1 MTKAKGIFQDCQ
13 GVRVTGL
20 RLAVAAFLGAAAAS
34 ASHAQGGGTTTEEVI
49 VTGARLEASLPQ
61 ELSVYGNRLTVVS
74 GEEIRNGGYDDV
86 SQVLQNLVPGLY
98 LSPKNGPF
106 DYVDVSLQGSRTNE
120 ILWLVDGVRVS
131 NRLYNSTTP
140 LDTLPAHMIERIE
153 VLDGG
158 QGLFY
163 GTQSVGGVVNI
174 ITKGFSDK
182 PGAQFSV
189 GTDSNDGTHVDGY
202 FRAGGHGN
210 QFVVFGSSDQADGFQ
225 PFPNADYQPSVT
237 NRKRGYDVKTLGLK
251 YAHDF
256 SDSVRLSLGYQNI
269 DGKLDYAYP
278 YAVQK
283 AFNERNEDIFTA
295 TLDVTASN
303 MVQLYVKAYYHRWDS
318 FWSEYDIDTSNP
330 GVYDLGSNR
339 DFWGFKDQGVNA
351 LVKITPGTK
360 IDYYVGYDYQKYG
373 GRDDELLIAQN
384 HESVNAIFGQIRT
397 TDDLWKK
404 GRLAFGVRDNK
415 PSVGQSQSVWNLS
428 GQYDVSQQFFV
439 RAAVG
444 TSFRLPDAYELFA
457 IDPFCCVG
465 NPNLKP
471 ESSDNLNASIGGAVG
486 SSTRISWEFV
496 YFRRYIENLI
506 RDVDDGTGSGNTIA
520 ENVAGKVRVYG
531 NQIVLKFAPTDN
543 WSANFSY
550 THNNSQ
556 ANLTAG
562 GYDTI
567 PGIPKEQIGASLN
580 FEPRSKRLGASISL
594 NHVGNVYD
602 VVGGGIG
609 PVQRGNYTI
618 ADLNGRVYLD
628 SARRHTLSVRL
639 ENAFDKT
646 YTTRYTRATVDDTD
660 PAVFYA
666 ARNLG
671 VPRTFHLR
679 YDYGF

>member
-1 MTKAKGIFQDCQ
+1 LL
-13 GVRVTGL
+13 GV
-20 RLAVAAFLGAAAAS
+20 AAAS
-34 ASHAQGGGTTTEEVI
+34 VSHAQGGSSNATEEVI
-49 VTGARLEASLPQ
+49 VTGARLEQSLPQ
-61 ELSVYGNRLTVVS
+61 ELSAYGNRLTIVS
-74 GEEIRNGGYDDV
+74 SEEIQKGGYDDV

-163 GTQSVGGVVNI
+163 GTQSVAGVVNV

-202 FRAGGHGN
+202 FRAGARGN
-210 QFVVFGSSDQADGFQ
+210 QFVVFGSSDEADGFQ
-225 PFPNADYQPSVT
+225 PFPDADYQPSVT

-256 SDSVRLSLGYQNI
+256 GDSVRLSLGYQNI

-283 AFNERNEDIFTA
+283 AFNERSEDIFTA
-295 TLDVTASN
+295 TLDVTASD
-303 MVQLYVKAYYHRWDS
+303 MVQLYVKAYYHEWDS
-318 FWSEYDIDTSNP
+318 YWTEYDIDTSTP

-339 DFWGFKDQGVNA
+339 DFWGYKDQGVNA
-351 LVKITPGTK
+351 LVKIAPGTK
-360 IDYYVGYDYQKYG
+360 IDYYLGYDYQKYG
-373 GRDDELLIAQN
+373 GRDDVLLIAQN
-384 HESVNAIFGQIRT
+384 DESVNAIFGQVRT
-397 TDDLWKK
+397 TADLWKK

-415 PSVGQSQSVWNLS
+415 PSVGQSRSVWNLS
-428 GQYDVSQQFFV
+428 GQYDVSEQFHV

-444 TSFRLPDAYELFA
+444 TAFRLPDAYELFA

-465 NPNLKP
+465 NPNLRP
-471 ESSDNLNASIGGAVG
+471 ESSENLNASIGGAIGASRV
-486 SSTRISWEFV
+486 SWELV
-496 YFRRYIENLI
+496 YFRRYVENLI

-531 NQIVLKFAPTDN
+531 HQLVLKFAPTQS

-550 THNNSQ
+550 THNDSQ
-556 ANLTAG
+556 SNLTAG

-567 PGIPKEQIGASLN
+567 PGIPKQQLGASLN
-580 FEPRSKRLGASISL
+580 FEPRDKRVGGSVSL
-594 NHVGNVYD
+594 NHVGSVYD

-609 PVQRGNYTI
+609 RVSRGNYTV
-618 ADLNGRVYLD
+618 ADLNGHVYLD
-628 SARRHTLSVRL
+628 SARRHTLSARV

-646 YTTRYTRATVDDTD
+646 YTTRYSRASVDDSD
-660 PAVFYA
+660 PTVFYA

-671 VPRTFHLR
+671 VPRTLHLR
-679 YDYGF
+679 YDYAF

>member
-1 MTKAKGIFQDCQ
+1 MTRTTKVA
-13 GVRVTGL
+13 TGL
-20 RLAVAAFLGAAAAS
+20 EAAVAALLCVAAAS
-34 ASHAQGGGTTTEEVI
+34 AYAQNGGVQSGNTTEEVV
-49 VTGARLEASLPQ
+49 VTGARLEQSLPQ
-61 ELSVYGNRLTVVS
+61 ELSTYGNRLTIVS
-74 GEEIRNGGYDDV
+74 GDQIEKGGYDDV

-98 LSPKNGPF
+98 VSPKNGPF

-120 ILWLVDGVRVS
+120 VLWLVDGVRVS

-153 VLDGG
+153 VLEGG

-163 GTQSVGGVVNI
+163 GTQSVAGVINV
-174 ITKGFSDK
+174 ITKGFTDK
-182 PGAQFSV
+182 PGAQFSA
-189 GTDSNDGTHVDGY
+189 GADSNDGTHADGY
-202 FRAGGHGN
+202 YRAGANGN

-225 PFPNADYQPSVT
+225 PFPDADYQPSVT
-237 NRKRGYDVKTLGLK
+237 NRKRGYDVKTLGAK

-256 SDSVRLSLGYQNI
+256 GDSIRLSLGYQTT
-269 DGKLDYAYP
+269 DGKLDSAYA

-283 AFNERNEDIFTA
+283 AFNARNEDIFTA
-295 TLDVTASN
+295 TLDVTASQ
-303 MVQLYVKAYYHRWDS
+303 MVQLYVKAYYHKWDS
-318 FWSEYDIDTSNP
+318 FWTEYDVDTSNP
-330 GVYDLGSNR
+330 GVYDLGSDR

-360 IDYYVGYDYQKYG
+360 IDYYVGYDYQKYT

-384 HESVNAIFGQIRT
+384 QESVNAIFGQVRT

-415 PSVGQSQSVWNLS
+415 PSVGQSRSVWNLS
-428 GQYDVSQQFFV
+428 GQYDVSEQFHV

-471 ESSDNLNASIGGAVG
+471 ESSDNLNASIGGMVG
-486 SSTRISWEFV
+486 SSTRVSWELV

-520 ENVAGKVRVYG
+520 ENVDGKVRVYG
-531 NQIVLKFAPTDN
+531 NQIVLKFVPSDS
-543 WSANFSY
+543 WSANVSY
-550 THNNSQ
+550 THNDSQ
-556 ANLTAG
+556 SNLTSG

-567 PGIPKEQIGASLN
+567 PGIPKEQVAASLN
-580 FEPRSKRLGASISL
+580 FEPRSKRVGATVSL
-594 NHVGNVYD
+594 NHVGSVYD

-609 PVQRGNYTI
+609 QLQRGNYTV
-618 ADLNGRVYLD
+618 ADLSGRVYLD
-628 SARRHTLSVRL
+628 SARRHTLSLRL

-646 YTTRYTRATVDDTD
+646 YTTRYARATVDDTD
-660 PAVFYA
+660 PAVFYP

-679 YDYGF
+679 YDYSF

>member
-1 MTKAKGIFQDCQ
+1 MTRTKRIFQGFERTRAPKLRSALVGLL
-13 GVRVTGL
+13 GV
-20 RLAVAAFLGAAAAS
+20 AAAS
-34 ASHAQGGGTTTEEVI
+34 VSHAQSAGTTTTEEVI
-49 VTGARLEASLPQ
+49 VTGARLEQSLPQ
-61 ELSVYGNRLTVVS
+61 ELSAYGNRLTTVS
-74 GEEIRNGGYDDV
+74 SEQIQNGGYDDV

-158 QGLFY
+158 QSLFY
-163 GTQSVGGVVNI
+163 GTQSVAGVVNV

-202 FRAGGHGN
+202 FRTGGHGN
-210 QFVVFGSSDQADGFQ
+210 QFVVFGSSDKADGFQ
-225 PFPNADYQPSVT
+225 PFPDADYQPSVT
-237 NRKRGYDVKTLGLK
+237 NRKRGYDVQTLGLK
-251 YAHDF
+251 YARDF
-256 SDSVRLSLGYQNI
+256 GDSVRLSLGYQNI
-269 DGKLDYAYP
+269 DGRLDYAYP

-283 AFNERNEDIFTA
+283 AFNDRNEDIFTA
-295 TLDVTASN
+295 TLDVTASD
-303 MVQLYVKAYYHRWDS
+303 MVQLYVKAYYHKWDS
-318 FWSEYDIDTSNP
+318 YWTEYDVDTSTP
-330 GVYDLGSNR
+330 GVYELGSNR

-360 IDYYVGYDYQKYG
+360 LDYYVGYDYQKYG

-384 HESVNAIFGQIRT
+384 NESVNAVFGQIRT
-397 TDDLWKK
+397 TADLWKK

-428 GQYDVSQQFFV
+428 GQYDVSEQFHV

-444 TSFRLPDAYELFA
+444 TAFRLPDAYELFA

-471 ESSDNLNASIGGAVG
+471 ESSENLNASIGGAVG
-486 SSTRISWEFV
+486 ASRVSWEFV

-520 ENVAGKVRVYG
+520 ENVRGKVRVYG
-531 NQIVLKFAPTDN
+531 HQIVLKFAPSDS

-550 THNNSQ
+550 THSDSQ
-556 ANLTAG
+556 ANLTSG

-567 PGIPKEQIGASLN
+567 PGIPKDQLGASLS
-580 FEPRSKRLGASISL
+580 FEPRNMRVGGSVSL

-609 PVQRGNYTI
+609 QVQRGNYTV
-618 ADLNGRVYLD
+618 ADLNGHVYLD

-646 YTTRYTRATVDDTD
+646 YTTRYSRATVDDTD

-679 YDYGF
+679 YDYAF

>member
-1 MTKAKGIFQDCQ
+1 MTRTIRILEGFE
-13 GVRVTGL
+13 GVRALRSALAALLGL
-20 RLAVAAFLGAAAAS
+20 AAAA
-34 ASHAQGGGTTTEEVI
+34 AGHAQGGGNTTEEVI
-49 VTGARLEASLPQ
+49 VTGARLEQSLPQ
-61 ELSVYGNRLTVVS
+61 ELSAYGNRLTVVS
-74 GEEIRNGGYDDV
+74 SEQIKNGGYDDV

-98 LSPKNGPF
+98 LNPKNGPF
-106 DYVDVSLQGSRTNE
+106 DYADVSLQGSRTNE
-120 ILWLVDGVRVS
+120 VLWLVDGVRVS

-163 GTQSVGGVVNI
+163 GTQSVAGVVNV

-182 PGAQFSV
+182 PGAQLSA
-189 GTDSNDGTHVDGY
+189 GTDSNDGRHVDGY
-202 FRAGGHGN
+202 FRAGAHGN
-210 QFVVFGSSDQADGFQ
+210 QFVVFGSSDKADGFQ
-225 PFPNADYQPSVT
+225 PFPDADYQPSVT
-237 NRKRGYDVKTLGLK
+237 NRKRAYDVKTLGVK

-256 SDSVRLSLGYQNI
+256 GDSVRLSLGYQNT
-269 DGKLDYAYP
+269 DGRLDGAYP

-283 AFNERNEDIFTA
+283 AFNDRNEDIFTA
-295 TLDVTASN
+295 TLDVTASD
-303 MVQLYVKAYYHRWDS
+303 MVQLYVKAYYHKWDS
-318 FWSEYDIDTSNP
+318 YWTEYDVDTSTP
-330 GVYDLGSNR
+330 GVYELGSDR

-360 IDYYVGYDYQKYG
+360 LDYYVGYDYQKYG

-384 HESVNAIFGQIRT
+384 EESVNAVFGQIRT
-397 TDDLWKK
+397 TADLWKK
-404 GRLAFGVRDNK
+404 GRLAVGVRDNK

-428 GQYDVSQQFFV
+428 GQYDVSEQFHV

-486 SSTRISWEFV
+486 ASRLSWEFV

-531 NQIVLKFAPTDN
+531 HQLVLKFAPADN
-543 WSANFSY
+543 WSANISY
-550 THNNSQ
+550 THNDSQ
-556 ANLTAG
+556 SNLTAG

-580 FEPRSKRLGASISL
+580 FEPRGKRVGGSLSL
-594 NHVGNVYD
+594 NHVGGVYD

-609 PVQRGNYTI
+609 RVQRGNYTV
-618 ADLNGRVYLD
+618 ADLNGHVYLD
-628 SARRHTLSVRL
+628 TARRHTLSVRL
-639 ENAFDKT
+639 ENAFDET
-646 YTTRYTRATVDDTD
+646 YTTRYARASVDDSD
-660 PAVFYA
+660 PTVFYA

-679 YDYGF
+679 YDYSF

>member
-1 MTKAKGIFQDCQ
+1 MQTTRGFGDGKVAA
-13 GVRVTGL
+13 RAA
-20 RLAVAAFLGAAAAS
+20 LAVLLCGAAATGQ
-34 ASHAQGGGTTTEEVI
+34 AQSTTGATAEEVI
-49 VTGARLEASLPQ
+49 VTGARLEQSLPQ
-61 ELSVYGNRLTVVS
+61 ELATYGNRLTIVS
-74 GEEIRNGGYDDV
+74 SVDIEKGGYDDL

-140 LDTLPAHMIERIE
+140 LDTLPSHMIERIE
-153 VLDGG
+153 VLEGG

-163 GTQSVGGVVNI
+163 GTQSVAGVVNV

-182 PGAQFSV
+182 PGAQFSA
-189 GTDSNDGTHVDGY
+189 GADSNDGTHVDGY

-210 QFVVFGSSDQADGFQ
+210 QFVVFGSSDKADGFQ
-225 PFPNADYQPSVT
+225 PYPDADYQPSVT
-237 NRKRGYDVKTLGLK
+237 NRKRGYDVKTLGVK

-256 SDSVRLSLGYQNI
+256 GDAVRLSLGYQNI

-283 AFNERNEDIFTA
+283 AFNERDEDIFTA
-295 TLDVTASN
+295 TLDVTASER
-303 MVQLYVKAYYHRWDS
+303 VQLYVKAYYHKWDS
-318 FWSEYDIDTSNP
+318 FWTEYDVDTSTP
-330 GVYDLGSNR
+330 GVFSLGSDR
-339 DFWGFKDQGVNA
+339 DFWGYKDQGVNA

-360 IDYYVGYDYQKYG
+360 LDYYVGYDYQKYG
-373 GRDDELLIAQN
+373 GRDDVLLIAQN
-384 HESVNAIFGQIRT
+384 DESVNAVFGQIRT
-397 TDDLWKK
+397 TADLWKK

-415 PSVGQSQSVWNLS
+415 PSVGQARSVWNLS
-428 GQYDVSQQFFV
+428 GQYDFSQQLHV
-439 RAAVG
+439 RAAIG

-471 ESSDNLNASIGGAVG
+471 ESSDNLNASIGGLVG
-486 SSTRISWEFV
+486 SSGKVSWEFV
-496 YFRRYIENLI
+496 YFRRNVENLI

-520 ENVAGKVRVYG
+520 ENVPGKVRVYG
-531 NQIVLKFAPTDN
+531 HQAMVRFNPVED
-543 WSANFSY
+543 WSASVSY
-550 THNNSQ
+550 TYNDSRS
-556 ANLTAG
+556 NLTAG

-567 PGIPKEQIGASLN
+567 PGIPKDQITASLA
-580 FEPRSKRLGASISL
+580 FEPRAKRVGASVSL
-594 NHVGNVYD
+594 NHVGRVYD

-609 PVQRGNYTI
+609 QVQRGNYTV
-618 ADLNGRVYLD
+618 ADLNGHVYLD
-628 SARRHTLSVRL
+628 SARRHTLSARI

-679 YDYGF
+679 YDYSF

>member
-1 MTKAKGIFQDCQ
+1 MIEMKQIIRGFACAQVSATRFLVAPLL
-13 GVRVTGL
+13 GV
-20 RLAVAAFLGAAAAS
+20 AAAS
-34 ASHAQGGGTTTEEVI
+34 ASHAQGGGNTPEEVV
-49 VTGARLEASLPQ
+49 VTGARLEQSLPQ
-61 ELSVYGNRLTVVS
+61 ELSAYGNRLTVVS
-74 GEEIRNGGYDDV
+74 GEEIRRGGYDDV

-163 GTQSVGGVVNI
+163 GTQSVAGVVNV
-174 ITKGFSDK
+174 ITKGFSDT
-182 PGAQFSV
+182 PSAQFSV
-189 GTDSNDGTHVDGY
+189 GADSNEGTHVDGY
-202 FRAGGHGN
+202 FRAGANGN

-225 PFPNADYQPSVT
+225 PFPDADYQPSVT

-256 SDSVRLSLGYQNI
+256 GDAVRLSLGYQNI

-283 AFNERNEDIFTA
+283 AFNDRNEDIFTA
-295 TLDVTASN
+295 TLDVTASSI
-303 MVQLYVKAYYHRWDS
+303 VQLYVKAYYHQWDS
-318 FWSEYDIDTSNP
+318 FWTEYDIDTSTP
-330 GVYDLGSNR
+330 GVYDLGSDR

-373 GRDDELLIAQN
+373 GRDDVLLIAQN
-384 HESVNAIFGQIRT
+384 DESVNAIFGQIRT
-397 TDDLWKK
+397 TADLWKK

-415 PSVGQSQSVWNLS
+415 PSVGQSRSVWNLS
-428 GQYDVSQQFFV
+428 GQYDVSEQFHV

-444 TSFRLPDAYELFA
+444 TAFRLPDAYELFA

-471 ESSDNLNASIGGAVG
+471 ESSENLNASVGGAVG
-486 SSTRISWEFV
+486 SSGVSWEFV
-496 YFRRYIENLI
+496 YFRRYVENLI

-531 NQIVLKFAPTDN
+531 HQIVLKFAPGDN

-550 THNNSQ
+550 THNDSQ
-556 ANLTAG
+556 SNLTAG

-567 PGIPKEQIGASLN
+567 PGIPKEQIGASLS
-580 FEPRSKRLGASISL
+580 FEPRNTRVGASVSL

-609 PVQRGNYTI
+609 QVQRGNYTV
-618 ADLNGRVYLD
+618 ADLSGHVYLD
-628 SARRHTLSVRL
+628 DARRHTLSARI

-646 YTTRYTRATVDDTD
+646 YTTRYSRATIDDTD
-660 PAVFYA
+660 PAVFYP

-679 YDYGF
+679 YDYAF

>member
-1 MTKAKGIFQDCQ
+1 MGKTTT
-13 GVRVTGL
+13 TGL
-20 RLAVAAFLGAAAAS
+20 EAAIAALLGVMAAAA
-34 ASHAQGGGTTTEEVI
+34 HAQNAGNTTEEVI
-49 VTGARLEASLPQ
+49 VTGARLEQSLPQ
-61 ELSVYGNRLTVVS
+61 ELSNYGNRLTIVS
-74 GEEIRNGGYDDV
+74 GDQIEQGGYDDV

-98 LSPKNGPF
+98 VSPKNGPF

-163 GTQSVGGVVNI
+163 GTQSVAGVVNV

-182 PGAQFSV
+182 PGATVSV
-189 GTDSNDGTHVDGY
+189 GADSNDGTHVDGFY
-202 FRAGGHGN
+202 RAGGNGN
-210 QFVVFGSSDQADGFQ
+210 QFVVFGSSDKADGFQ
-225 PFPNADYQPSVT
+225 PFPDADYQPSVT
-237 NRKRGYDVKTLGLK
+237 NRKRGYDVRTLGLK

-256 SDSVRLSLGYQNI
+256 GDMVRLSIGYQNI

-283 AFNERNEDIFTA
+283 AFNDRDEDIFTA
-295 TLDVTASN
+295 TLDVTASD
-303 MVQLYVKAYYHRWDS
+303 MVQLYVKAYYHKWDS
-318 FWSEYDIDTSNP
+318 YWTEFDVDTSNP
-330 GVYDLGSNR
+330 GVYDLGSDR

-373 GRDDELLIAQN
+373 GRDDVLLISQN
-384 HESVNAIFGQIRT
+384 DESVNAIFGQIRT
-397 TDDLWKK
+397 TADLWQK

-415 PSVGQSQSVWNLS
+415 PSVGQSRSVWNLS
-428 GQYDVSQQFFV
+428 GQYDVSEQFHV
-439 RAAVG
+439 RAAIG

-471 ESSDNLNASIGGAVG
+471 ESSDNLNASIGGTVG
-486 SSTRISWEFV
+486 ASRVSWEFV
-496 YFRRYIENLI
+496 YFRRYVENLI

-531 NQIVLKFAPTDN
+531 NQIVLKFAPTDML
-543 WSANFSY
+543 SASVSY
-550 THNNSQ
+550 TKNNSQ
-556 ANLTAG
+556 SNLTAG

-567 PGIPKEQIGASLN
+567 PGIPDDQIAASLN
-580 FEPRSKRLGASISL
+580 FEPRNKRLGGSVTL
-594 NHVGNVYD
+594 NHVGSVYD

-609 PVQRGNYTI
+609 QVQRGNYTVL
-618 ADLNGRVYLD
+618 DLGGRVSLD

-639 ENAFDKT
+639 ENALDKT

-679 YDYGF
+679 YDYAF